1 MAASVNMNAMPAPAM
16 PPPSFTKTE
25 SASQSSPQKPTKSAM
40 KSIPS
45 TEGADEEADGE
56 KSGSKEDADGTAPA
70 MATNMNMSGALQRKM
85 SELQASGWRPPEES
99 IDSDDDYDGVDMISN
114 SDDEEK
120 SMRKAEEKLMA
131 DDDEDDEE
139 SNAALARR
147 LSLSSQNS
155 NQAELAYLEFND
167 EYILPDDPFSQSFLD
182 ADQIMSAPDFF
193 REGSP
198 LTRTESEQTVPNQRR
213 VRFEERAEMSDETDS
228 DADSDFFP
236 DLFIQQDHL
245 DPRFR
250 RLIEKDDD
258 HELYQDDSS
267 NAGSEWD
274 FEADEM
280 RMLLMEDEEEDSD
293 SSAGSS
299 GYEFLREADDG
310 DTTDEEPMPPPPKR
324 ASTAPTSPSSV
335 ATPRPSNASTTHI
348 RLPLRKNKNK
358 RTPTQPKMGTFM
370 IDPHR
375 PVLTI
380 DGVGVS
386 QKSTLWPAKI
396 QSAADKQLWQRMHML
411 SNNNSRATSRTTS
424 PRQSVQLTPSGES
437 DGMSIGDENDFFD
450 SFGALRTD
458 QVIGPPEAFT
468 PFVDVTASGAIIH
481 DDDAAAA
488 GAEEEQDPMCFLN
501 FDDDDEDED
510 MPDESDNNIA
520 SPTTQSFSSQVT
532 NNPSSQPGGF
542 DLLAHLDRHGV
553 VGSFRRNQQFAK
565 HVGSLPSH
573 PALRASLSETNA
585 MQTGRRA
592 AANTPITPLRKKK
605 AKGVGARNSPMTT
618 TSPLKKS
625 PPLKKKG
632 PIRGGFS
639 RG

>member
-1 MAASVNMNAMPAPAM
+1 MATSINMNTMQPPAM
-16 PPPSFTKTE
+16 PPSTNTNTE
-25 SASQSSPQKPTKSAM
+25 AASQNSPQKPIKSSL
-40 KSIPS
+40 KSQPS
-45 TEGADEEADGE
+45 TEGADEEGDGE
-56 KSGSKEDADGTAPA
+56 KSASKEDADTSAPV
-70 MATNMNMSGALQRKM
+70 MATHMNMSGALQRKM

-131 DDDEDDEE
+131 QDEDDDDE

-155 NQAELAYLEFND
+155 NQADLAYLEFND
-167 EYILPDDPFSQSFLD
+167 DYLLGDDPFSQPWLD
-182 ADQIMSAPDFF
+182 ADEIMAAPDFF

-198 LTRTESEQTVPNQRR
+198 LTRTESEQTVPPQRR
-213 VRFEERAEMSDETDS
+213 VRFEERADMSDETDS
-228 DADSDFFP
+228 DNDSDFFP

-280 RMLLMEDEEEDSD
+280 RMLLMEEEDEDSD

-299 GYEFLREADDG
+299 GYESDDG

-324 ASTAPTSPSSV
+324 ASTAPTSPSSNL
-335 ATPRPSNASTTHI
+335 ATPRPATASSTRI

-358 RTPTQPKMGTFM
+358 RTPTQPKMGTFI

-396 QSAADKQLWQRMHML
+396 QSAAEKQLWERMHML
-411 SNNNSRATSRTTS
+411 SNTNSRATSRTTS

-437 DGMSIGDENDFFD
+437 DAMSIGEENDFFD

-468 PFVDVTASGAIIH
+468 PFVDVTASGAVIH
-481 DDDAAAA
+481 DHDAANP

-501 FDDDDEDED
+501 FDDDDDEDQD
-510 MPDESDNNIA
+510 MPDESDHVA

-532 NNPSSQPGGF
+532 NTTSSQPGGF

-553 VGSFRRNQQFAK
+553 VGSFRRNQHFAK

-618 TSPLKKS
+618 TSPLTKS
-625 PPLKKKG
+625 PPFKKKG

-639 RG
+639 RN

>member
-1 MAASVNMNAMPAPAM
+1 M
-16 PPPSFTKTE
+16 PPPPSTHIE
-25 SASQSSPQKPTKSAM
+25 SARQTTTSSTSPHSAA
-40 KSIPS
+40 
-45 TEGADEEADGE
+45 GAEEDTDDEKTANKD
-56 KSGSKEDADGTAPA
+56 SAIIVAPA
-70 MATNMNMSGALQRKM
+70 IATNMDMSGALQRKM

-99 IDSDDDYDGVDMISN
+99 MDSDDDYDAVDMISN

-131 DDDEDDEE
+131 DDDEDEE
-139 SNAALARR
+139 RNAALARR

-155 NQAELAYLEFND
+155 NQAESNYLEFND
-167 EYILPDDPFSQSFLD
+167 DYLLGDDPFSQSFLD
-182 ADQIMSAPDFF
+182 ADHIVDAPHFYLED
-193 REGSP
+193 SP
-198 LTRTESEQTVPNQRR
+198 PPTVEHEANIATQQQQRR
-213 VRFEERAEMSDETDS
+213 VRFEERADLSDETDS

-250 RLIEKDDD
+250 RLIEKDED
-258 HELYQDDSS
+258 HEFYQDDSS

-280 RMLLMEDEEEDSD
+280 RMLLMDEDDEDSD

-299 GYEFLREADDG
+299 GYESDDG
-310 DTTDEEPMPPPPKR
+310 DTTDEEPMPPPPPPKR
-324 ASTAPTSPSSV
+324 ASTAPTSPSSNA
-335 ATPRPSNASTTHI
+335 ATPRASLTNSTRI

-358 RTPTQPKMGTFM
+358 RTPTQPKMGTFI

-396 QSAADKQLWQRMHML
+396 QSDADKQLWNRMHLL

-468 PFVDVTASGAIIH
+468 PFVDVSASGTIIH
-481 DDDAAAA
+481 DFDAVTT
-488 GAEEEQDPMCFLN
+488 GAEDEEEQDPMCFLN
-501 FDDDDEDED
+501 FDDDDEDEE
-510 MPDESDNNIA
+510 MPDESEHHMD

-532 NNPSSQPGGF
+532 TTPSSQAGGF

-618 TSPLKKS
+618 ASPFKMS

-632 PIRGGFS
+632 PVRGGFS
-639 RG
+639 RH

>member
-1 MAASVNMNAMPAPAM
+1 MAASINMNTMQPPAM
-16 PPPSFTKTE
+16 PPSTNTNTE
-25 SASQSSPQKPTKSAM
+25 AASQNSPQQPIKSSL
-40 KSIPS
+40 KTQPS
-45 TEGADEEADGE
+45 TEGADEEGDGE
-56 KSGSKEDADGTAPA
+56 KSASKEDADTSAPV
-70 MATNMNMSGALQRKM
+70 MATHMNMSGALQQKM

-99 IDSDDDYDGVDMISN
+99 IESDDDYDAVDMISN

-131 DDDEDDEE
+131 QDEDDDDE

-155 NQAELAYLEFND
+155 NQADLAYLEFND
-167 EYILPDDPFSQSFLD
+167 DYLLGEDPFSQPWLD
-182 ADQIMSAPDFF
+182 ADEIMAAPEFF

-198 LTRTESEQTVPNQRR
+198 LTRTESEQTVPPQRR
-213 VRFEERAEMSDETDS
+213 VRFEERADMSDETDS
-228 DADSDFFP
+228 DNDSDFFP

-250 RLIEKDDD
+250 RLIERDDD

-280 RMLLMEDEEEDSD
+280 RMLLMEEDDEDSD

-299 GYEFLREADDG
+299 GYESDDG

-324 ASTAPTSPSSV
+324 ASTAPTSPSSNL
-335 ATPRPSNASTTHI
+335 ATPRPATASSTRI

-358 RTPTQPKMGTFM
+358 RTPTQPKMGTFI

-396 QSAADKQLWQRMHML
+396 QSAAEKQLWERMHML
-411 SNNNSRATSRTTS
+411 SNTNSRATSRTTS

-437 DGMSIGDENDFFD
+437 DAMSIGEENDFFD

-468 PFVDVTASGAIIH
+468 PFVDVTASGAVIH
-481 DDDAAAA
+481 DHDAAVP

-501 FDDDDEDED
+501 FDDDDDEDQD
-510 MPDESDNNIA
+510 MPDESDHVA

-532 NNPSSQPGGF
+532 NTTSSQPGGF

-553 VGSFRRNQQFAK
+553 VGSFRRNQHFAK

-618 TSPLKKS
+618 TSPLTKS
-625 PPLKKKG
+625 PPFKKKG
-632 PIRGGFS
+632 PIRGGFN
-639 RG
+639 RN

>member
-1 MAASVNMNAMPAPAM
+1 MASSIHLNATPESRM
-16 PPPSFTKTE
+16 PPPSIPNTE
-25 SASQSSPQKPTKSAM
+25 PASQSSPQKPTKSSM
-40 KSIPS
+40 KPQTSIDGAEDGA
-45 TEGADEEADGE
+45 EGD
-56 KSGSKEDADGTAPA
+56 KSATNEDADTGAPV
-70 MATNMNMSGALQRKM
+70 MATHLNMSGALQRKM

-99 IDSDDDYDGVDMISN
+99 MDSDDDYDAVDMISN

-131 DDDEDDEE
+131 DDDDDDEE

-167 EYILPDDPFSQSFLD
+167 DYLLGDDPFSQPYLD
-182 ADQIMSAPDFF
+182 ADQIMAVPDFF

-198 LTRTESEQTVPNQRR
+198 LTRTESEQTVPPQRR
-213 VRFEERAEMSDETDS
+213 VRFEERADMSDETDS

-280 RMLLMEDEEEDSD
+280 RVLLMDEEEEDSD

-299 GYEFLREADDG
+299 GYESDDG

-324 ASTAPTSPSSV
+324 ASSAPTSPSSNM
-335 ATPRPSNASTTHI
+335 ATPRPSNTASTRI

-358 RTPTQPKMGTFM
+358 RTPTQPKMGTFI

-380 DGVGVS
+380 DGVGVA

-396 QSAADKQLWQRMHML
+396 QSAADKQLWERMHML
-411 SNNNSRATSRTTS
+411 SNTNSRATSRTTS

-437 DGMSIGDENDFFD
+437 DGMSIGEENDFFD

-468 PFVDVTASGAIIH
+468 PFVDVTASGAVIH
-481 DDDAAAA
+481 DDDAATA
-488 GAEEEQDPMCFLN
+488 GAEVDQDPMCFLN

-510 MPDESDNNIA
+510 MPDDDDHIA

-532 NNPSSQPGGF
+532 NTTPSQPGGF

-553 VGSFRRNQQFAK
+553 VGSFRRNQHFAK

-618 TSPLKKS
+618 TSPLTKS

-639 RG
+639 RR

>member
-1 MAASVNMNAMPAPAM
+1 MATSINLNTMQPPAM
-16 PPPSFTKTE
+16 PPPTNIHSE
-25 SASQSSPQKPTKSAM
+25 AASQNSPQKPIKSSL
-40 KSIPS
+40 KSQPS
-45 TEGADEEADGE
+45 TDGADEEADGE
-56 KSGSKEDADGTAPA
+56 KSATKEDADTTAPV
-70 MATNMNMSGALQRKM
+70 MATHMNMSGALQRKM

-99 IDSDDDYDGVDMISN
+99 IDSDDDYDAVDMISN

-131 DDDEDDEE
+131 QDEDDDDEN
-139 SNAALARR
+139 NAALARR

-155 NQAELAYLEFND
+155 NQADLAYLEFND
-167 EYILPDDPFSQSFLD
+167 DYLLGDDPFSQPWLD
-182 ADQIMSAPDFF
+182 ADEIMAAPEFF

-198 LTRTESEQTVPNQRR
+198 LTRTESEQTVPPARR
-213 VRFEERAEMSDETDS
+213 VRFEERADMSDETDS
-228 DADSDFFP
+228 DNDSDFFP

-280 RMLLMEDEEEDSD
+280 RMLLMEEEDEDSD

-299 GYEFLREADDG
+299 GYESDDG

-324 ASTAPTSPSSV
+324 ASTAPTSPSSNL
-335 ATPRPSNASTTHI
+335 ATPRPATTSSTRI

-358 RTPTQPKMGTFM
+358 RTPTQPKMGTFI

-396 QSAADKQLWQRMHML
+396 QSAAEKQLWERMHML
-411 SNNNSRATSRTTS
+411 SNTNSRATSRTTS

-437 DGMSIGDENDFFD
+437 DAMSIGEENDFFD

-468 PFVDVTASGAIIH
+468 PFVDVTASGAVIH
-481 DDDAAAA
+481 DHDAAVP

-501 FDDDDEDED
+501 FDDDDDEDQD
-510 MPDESDNNIA
+510 MPDESDHVA

-532 NNPSSQPGGF
+532 NTTSSQPGGF

-553 VGSFRRNQQFAK
+553 VGSFRRNQHFAK

-618 TSPLKKS
+618 TSPLTKS
-625 PPLKKKG
+625 PPFKKKG

-639 RG
+639 RN

>member
-1 MAASVNMNAMPAPAM
+1 MASSIHLNTTPDSRM
-16 PPPSFTKTE
+16 PPPSIPNTE
-25 SASQSSPQKPTKSAM
+25 PASQSSPQKPTKSSM
-40 KSIPS
+40 KPQTS
-45 TEGADEEADGE
+45 TDGAEDGAEGEQSVAN
-56 KSGSKEDADGTAPA
+56 EDAETGAPV
-70 MATNMNMSGALQRKM
+70 MATHMNMSGALQRKM

-99 IDSDDDYDGVDMISN
+99 MDSDDDYDAVDMISN

-131 DDDEDDEE
+131 DDDDDDEE

-155 NQAELAYLEFND
+155 NQAELAYLEFHD
-167 EYILPDDPFSQSFLD
+167 DYLLGDDPFAQPYLD
-182 ADQIMSAPDFF
+182 ADQIMAVPDFF

-198 LTRTESEQTVPNQRR
+198 LTRTESEQTVPPQRR
-213 VRFEERAEMSDETDS
+213 VRFEERADMSDETDS

-280 RMLLMEDEEEDSD
+280 RVLLMDEEEEDSD

-299 GYEFLREADDG
+299 GYESDDG

-324 ASTAPTSPSSV
+324 ASSAPTSPSSNM
-335 ATPRPSNASTTHI
+335 ATPRPSNAASTRI

-358 RTPTQPKMGTFM
+358 RTPTQPKMGTFI

-380 DGVGVS
+380 DGVGVA

-396 QSAADKQLWQRMHML
+396 QSAADKQLWERMHML
-411 SNNNSRATSRTTS
+411 SNTNSRATSRTTS

-437 DGMSIGDENDFFD
+437 DGMSIGEENDFFD

-468 PFVDVTASGAIIH
+468 PFVDVTASGAVIH
-481 DDDAAAA
+481 DDDAATA
-488 GAEEEQDPMCFLN
+488 GAEEDQDPMCFLN

-510 MPDESDNNIA
+510 MPDESDHIA

-532 NNPSSQPGGF
+532 NTTSSQPGGF

-553 VGSFRRNQQFAK
+553 VGSFRRNQHFAK

-618 TSPLKKS
+618 TSPLTKS

-639 RG
+639 RR

>member
-258 HELYQDDSS
+258 HELYQDDS
-267 NAGSEWD
+267 N
-274 FEADEM
+274 
-280 RMLLMEDEEEDSD
+280 
-293 SSAGSS
+293 
-299 GYEFLREADDG
+299 
-310 DTTDEEPMPPPPKR
+310 EEPMPPPPKR

-532 NNPSSQPGGF
+532 NNPSSQSGGF

-618 TSPLKKS
+618 YQPSQKS

>member
-1 MAASVNMNAMPAPAM
+1 MSTSTM
-16 PPPSFTKTE
+16 PPPPSIHTE
-25 SASQSSPQKPTKSAM
+25 SARQATITTNSTNPQSAA
-40 KSIPS
+40 
-45 TEGADEEADGE
+45 GAE
-56 KSGSKEDADGTAPA
+56 EDAEDEKTATKDSAAAPA
-70 MATNMNMSGALQRKM
+70 IATTMDMSDALQRKM
-85 SELQASGWRPPEES
+85 TELQASGWRPPEES
-99 IDSDDDYDGVDMISN
+99 IDSDDDYDAVDMISN
-114 SDDEEK
+114 SDEEEK
-120 SMRKAEEKLMA
+120 SLRKAEEKLMA
-131 DDDEDDEE
+131 DDDDEDEE
-139 SNAALARR
+139 QNAALARR

-155 NQAELAYLEFND
+155 NQVDSAYLEFND
-167 EYILPDDPFSQSFLD
+167 DYLLGDDPFSQGLLN
-182 ADQIMSAPDFF
+182 ADQLVELPHFYRDDTPPPRA
-193 REGSP
+193 EHEANVA
-198 LTRTESEQTVPNQRR
+198 TQQRR
-213 VRFEERAEMSDETDS
+213 VRFEERADMSDETDS

-258 HELYQDDSS
+258 NELYQDDSS

-280 RMLLMEDEEEDSD
+280 RMLMMDDEDEDSD

-299 GYEFLREADDG
+299 GYESDDG
-310 DTTDEEPMPPPPKR
+310 DTTDEEPMPPPPKKV
-324 ASTAPTSPSSV
+324 STAPTSPSSNA
-335 ATPRPSNASTTHI
+335 ATPRASTRI

-358 RTPTQPKMGTFM
+358 RTPTQPKMGTFI

-396 QSAADKQLWQRMHML
+396 QSDADKQLWNRMHLL

-424 PRQSVQLTPSGES
+424 PRQSVSVQLTPSGDS
-437 DGMSIGDENDFFD
+437 DAMSIGDENEFFD

-458 QVIGPPEAFT
+458 QVIGPPEAFA
-468 PFVDVTASGAIIH
+468 PFVDVSASGAVIH
-481 DDDAAAA
+481 DFDAVTT
-488 GAEEEQDPMCFLN
+488 GAEDEGEQDPMCFLN
-501 FDDDDEDED
+501 FDDDDEDEE
-510 MPDESDNNIA
+510 MPDESEHHME
-520 SPTTQSFSSQVT
+520 SPTTPSFSSQVT
-532 NNPSSQPGGF
+532 NTTSSQAGGF

-605 AKGVGARNSPMTT
+605 AKGVGARNSPMTSA
-618 TSPLKKS
+618 SPLKQS
-625 PPLKKKG
+625 PPLKKG
-632 PIRGGFS
+632 PVRGGFS
-639 RG
+639 RR